1 LQYLLKNEG
10 AATIEKRITPENFG
24 EFVCFIAQEKISS
37 KIAKIILEEMYN
49 TGKDPSQIIED
60 RGLVEITDE
69 GEIEKLIKEVLEENQ
84 KAVADYQKG
93 KENSFIF
100 LLGQVMA
107 KSNGKANPQKTGD
120 LLKKALG

>member
-1 LQYLLKNEG
+1 M
-10 AATIEKRITPENFG
+10 
-24 EFVCFIAQEKISS
+24 AQGKISS
-37 KIAKIILEEMYN
+37 KIAKVILEEMYN

-60 RGLVEITDE
+60 KGLVEITDE
-69 GEIEKLIKEVLEENQ
+69 TEIEKLIKEVLKENQ

-93 KENSFIF
+93 KENSFTF

-107 KSNGKANPQKTGD
+107 KSKGKANPQKAGE